1 VAYTP
6 DDDAGTG
13 IAREDVPEP
22 VANFVVAPLSPST
35 DDTVRP
41 YDFSFDP
48 ARVGIATREWDFGDG
63 ITSSEAC
70 PPHRYEADGQ
80 YEVTLR
86 VTTPDGRSDTATR
99 LVRVTTHDVSI
110 VGVQVPEG
118 AGAGQTIVVAARVAS
133 ARYPEMVQV
142 ELLRSAGDGDGAF
155 ESVDLLTQPVPAE
168 AEVEFAFRYA
178 VTEGDAAVGSLV
190 FRAVASIV
198 GAADTTPAD
207 NSFTAT
213 PTIVH

>member
-1 VAYTP
+1 VAYSP
-6 DDDAGTG
+6 DDDADAG

-48 ARVGIATREWDFGDG
+48 ARVGIAAREWDFGDG
-63 ITSSEAC
+63 STSTEAC

-80 YEVTLR
+80 YVVTLR
-86 VTTPDGRSDTATR
+86 VTTQDGRSDTATR

-110 VGVQVPEG
+110 AGMEVPEQAS
-118 AGAGQTIVVAARVAS
+118 AGETVVVAARVAS
-133 ARYPEMVQV
+133 VQYPEMVQV
-142 ELLRSAGDGDGAF
+142 ELLRSAGGGAF
-155 ESVDLLTQPVPAE
+155 EGVDLLTQAVPAE
-168 AEVEFAFRYA
+168 AEIEFAFRYA
-178 VTEGDAAVGSLV
+178 VTEGDAAVGSIV

-207 NSFTAT
+207 NTFTAP
-213 PTIVH
+213 PTIVG

>member
-1 VAYTP
+1 MAYTP

-63 ITSSEAC
+63 STSSEAC

-86 VTTPDGRSDTATR
+86 VTTPDGRSDTAMR
-99 LVRVTTHDVSI
+99 LVRVTTHDVAI
-110 VGVQVPEG
+110 VRVQVPEQAA
-118 AGAGQTIVVAARVAS
+118 AGESIVVAARVAS

-142 ELLRSAGDGDGAF
+142 ELLRSAGGGAF
-155 ESVDLLTQPVPAE
+155 EGVHLLTQAVPAE

-178 VTEGDAAVGSLV
+178 VTEGDAAVGSIA

-207 NSFTAT
+207 NSLTAP
-213 PTIVH
+213 PTIVR

>member
-13 IAREDVPEP
+13 VAREDVPEP

-35 DDTVRP
+35 HDTVRP

-63 ITSSEAC
+63 STSGEAC

-80 YEVTLR
+80 YVVTLK
-86 VTTPDGRSDTATR
+86 VTTQDGRSDTATR
-99 LVRVTTHDVSI
+99 LVRVSTHDVS
-110 VGVQVPEG
+110 VAGVQVPEQAESG
-118 AGAGQTIVVAARVAS
+118 ESVVVAVRVAS

-142 ELLRSAGDGDGAF
+142 ELLRSAGGGAF
-155 ESVDLLTQPVPAE
+155 ERIDLLTQPVPAE
-168 AEVEFAFRYA
+168 AEVEFAFRYT
-178 VTEGDAAVGSLV
+178 VTEGDAAVSSIV

-207 NSFTAT
+207 NSFTAP

>member
-6 DDDAGTG
+6 DDDGGTG

-63 ITSSEAC
+63 STSAEAC
-70 PPHRYEADGQ
+70 PPHRYEADGE
-80 YEVTLR
+80 YVVTLR

-110 VGVQVPEG
+110 AGVEAP
-118 AGAGQTIVVAARVAS
+118 GQAESGESIVVAVRVAS

-142 ELLRSAGDGDGAF
+142 ELTRSAGGGAF
-155 ESVDLLTQPVPAE
+155 EGVDLLTQPVPAD

-178 VTEGDAAVGSLV
+178 VTDGDAAVGSIV
-190 FRAVASIV
+190 FRADASIV

-207 NSFTAT
+207 NSFTAP